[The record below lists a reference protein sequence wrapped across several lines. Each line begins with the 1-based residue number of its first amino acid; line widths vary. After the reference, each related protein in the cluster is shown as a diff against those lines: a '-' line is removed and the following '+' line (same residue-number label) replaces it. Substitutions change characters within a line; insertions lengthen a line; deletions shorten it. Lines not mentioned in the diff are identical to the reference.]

1 MYKTKAELVTL
12 IRDNEKLACELL
24 NRIHAAQDSLKAAMD
39 SERAWRRK
47 LPQRGCAAPSAVVRC
62 SR

>member
-1 MYKTKAELVTL
+1 L

-39 SERAWRRK
+39 VLDGAEARMI
-47 LPQRGCAAPSAVVRC
+47 CAGSILELEEQ
-62 SR
+62 SQG